1 LKTPLVK
8 REAFLAIGMGCL
20 GHLRLA
26 SLTCEQRT
34 SGIGIRKVL
43 GALAAGIL
51 HTLTR
56 DFFLPVVLASAVA
69 CPIAYYLMHQWLQAF
84 AYRIDLTAHVF
95 LISNAA
101 ALGMAQLT
109 VGYQVLKKR
118 WRIRRICCH
127 MSKS

>member
-1 LKTPLVK
+1 MLSLF
-8 REAFLAIGMGCL
+8 AGLAIGIGCL
-20 GHLRLA
+20 GHLRIA
-26 SLTCEQRT
+26 SLTYEQRT

-43 GALAAGIL
+43 GALTAGIL

-56 DFFLPVVLASAVA
+56 AFFLLVLLASPVA

-84 AYRIDLTAHVF
+84 AYRVDLTAHVF
-95 LISNAA
+95 LISSAA
-101 ALGMAQLT
+101 ALVMALLT

-118 WRIRRICCH
+118 WRIRRICCD